1 MLLYNDI
8 ISGDEML
15 SDAVDSKEVG
25 NIAIE
30 VDCSM
35 IIVKEG
41 EVDIGS

>member
-1 MLLYNDI
+1 MGHGETCTD
-8 ISGDEML
+8 G
-15 SDAVDSKEVG
+15 VDSKEVG